1 MARQTCSK
9 PPGSGSGPGSG
20 HWAAAA
26 GMFRLR
32 GASSQDGTGGE
43 GKEEVVVGFMLV
55 QGLSFIIFTL
65 KADLVSV

>member
-1 MARQTCSK
+1 M
-9 PPGSGSGPGSG
+9 GPGG
-20 HWAAAA
+20 KK
-26 GMFRLR
+26 
-32 GASSQDGTGGE
+32 